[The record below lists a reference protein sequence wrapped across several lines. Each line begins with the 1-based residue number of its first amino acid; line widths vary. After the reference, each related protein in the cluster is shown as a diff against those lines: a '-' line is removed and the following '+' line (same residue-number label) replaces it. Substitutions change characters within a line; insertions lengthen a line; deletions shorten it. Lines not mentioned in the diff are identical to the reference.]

1 MIKGLFFLS
10 LIILSGSSYTYAADS
25 ITTNIVAPGIRH
37 THYSLSGPYSIDIL
51 EIDINSPYLIFES
64 YKPNGLTKTS
74 DQAAANDYPG
84 HRVIGAINAGFFS
97 FKTGWPVHN
106 QVSNGVPVVGTKTA
120 KSAFAV
126 TAKNNVLVDAF
137 SFAGFLIDENG
148 TVLPINSC
156 NTDRDSGKATVY
168 TSFRGATTGTTA
180 PGEEISVLPV
190 GHPMVVN
197 DTITVIVIRKDSAD
211 SAIPDSGFV
220 ISCSYNV
227 SFDSVYRHIQIGDT
241 VKLFLGYTSRGS
253 DHLPNITELISGWGR
268 LVKDGLPF
276 PEFDGYDGSTK
287 RFTDVRHPRTFVGI
301 NTDTT
306 KVYFCTVDGRQ
317 SKSIG
322 MTFKEMADFLLS
334 IGVTNAVNLD
344 GGGSTTMVVRGTVVN
359 SPSDPDGE
367 RSVAN
372 SLQVISTAPVGTLH
386 VLSITERNVRL
397 LQGEQGQFHVTAK
410 DEFLNPLPFASRVI
424 WRSDSS
430 IGSIDSNGLFTA
442 GRKDDSGFVSVSA
455 GPISDSTFVRI
466 RSINTLQAY
475 PPSLIMAPGDWI
487 EMTFHGYSADG
498 SSITIPNDEITLR
511 ATGNGMIVNS
521 DGTLRA
527 TGRGTGTIVAMYGT
541 ISCAIPFSTIGND
554 TTTTVDDFQSLRN
567 WSWKV
572 LNTDPDNVSFG
583 LITDSI
589 NPNSSVFK
597 ITTTA
602 PAQAR
607 IFFTTDLLLSGEP
620 DTLSLLIRSD
630 ADTLNIMLHVRDK
643 GDEQFTV
650 KPTEDFVGGSEWRL
664 LRFPLSNAF
673 SLSHG
678 TILYPVTVEQ
688 IDVSFESTRTQ
699 EEQNRSVLYIGALN
713 AHFSQQK

>member
-1 MIKGLFFLS
+1 
-10 LIILSGSSYTYAADS
+10 
-25 ITTNIVAPGIRH
+25 
-37 THYSLSGPYSIDIL
+37 
-51 EIDINSPYLIFES
+51 
-64 YKPNGLTKTS
+64 
-74 DQAAANDYPG
+74 
-84 HRVIGAINAGFFS
+84 
-97 FKTGWPVHN
+97 
-106 QVSNGVPVVGTKTA
+106 
-120 KSAFAV
+120 
-126 TAKNNVLVDAF
+126 
-137 SFAGFLIDENG
+137 
-148 TVLPINSC
+148 
-156 NTDRDSGKATVY
+156 
-168 TSFRGATTGTTA
+168 
-180 PGEEISVLPV
+180 
-190 GHPMVVN
+190 
-197 DTITVIVIRKDSAD
+197 
-211 SAIPDSGFV
+211 
-220 ISCSYNV
+220 
-227 SFDSVYRHIQIGDT
+227 
-241 VKLFLGYTSRGS
+241 
-253 DHLPNITELISGWGR
+253 
-268 LVKDGLPF
+268 
-276 PEFDGYDGSTK
+276 
-287 RFTDVRHPRTFVGI
+287 
-301 NTDTT
+301 
-306 KVYFCTVDGRQ
+306 
-317 SKSIG
+317 
-322 MTFKEMADFLLS
+322 
-334 IGVTNAVNLD
+334 
-344 GGGSTTMVVRGTVVN
+344 
-359 SPSDPDGE
+359 
-367 RSVAN
+367 
-372 SLQVISTAPVGTLH
+372 
-386 VLSITERNVRL
+386 
-397 LQGEQGQFHVTAK
+397 
-410 DEFLNPLPFASRVI
+410 
-424 WRSDSS
+424 
-430 IGSIDSNGLFTA
+430 
-442 GRKDDSGFVSVSA
+442 
-455 GPISDSTFVRI
+455 
-466 RSINTLQAY
+466 
-475 PPSLIMAPGDWI
+475 
-487 EMTFHGYSADG
+487 MTFHGYSADG